1 MTNRKNRLFFFSLM
15 ICFFILAVGF
25 DLLGNIL
32 SINPSL
38 ANITSRLTVSSA
50 ASLKDVMEEIKP
62 LYEQKHSQA
71 KLTYNFGSS
80 GSLQQQIEQGAPVDV
95 FISAANKQMD
105 ALEKKGLLLTGTR
118 RNLVSNQM
126 VLIVP
131 ANQNQNKV
139 QIKNFT
145 DLTNKNI
152 GRIAL
157 GEPQSVP
164 AGKYAQEVLNHYK
177 IADQVNAKAVYAK
190 DVRQVLNYVATG
202 NVDAGIVYLTDA
214 KIENKVKVAAI
225 APSGS
230 HSPVVYPIAVIKDS
244 KNPQESQKLI
254 NFLTTSEIQKI
265 FTKYGFTSANS
276 K

>member
-1 MTNRKNRLFFFSLM
+1 MRNRKNRLFFFSLI
-15 ICFFILAVGF
+15 ICFFTLVVGF
-25 DLLGNIL
+25 DLLGNISSKNL
-32 SINPSL
+32 TL
-38 ANITSRLTVSSA
+38 ANVTGKLTVSAA

-62 LYEQKHSQA
+62 LYEQKYSQT

-80 GSLQQQIEQGAPVDV
+80 GSLQQQIEQGAPVDI

-157 GEPQSVP
+157 GEPKSVP
-164 AGKYAQEVLNHYK
+164 AGKYAQEVLTYYK
-177 IADQVNAKAVYAK
+177 IAEQVNAKAVYGK

-214 KIENKVKVAAI
+214 KIENKVKIVAT
-225 APSGS
+225 APSSS

-244 KNPQESQKLI
+244 KNPQESKQLI
-254 NFLTTSEIQKI
+254 NFLTTSDIQKI
-265 FTKYGFTSANS
+265 FKKYGFS
-276 K
+276 